1 MRNAIKIMD
10 HAARVIQHAM
20 LDHLF
25 RKRQERLDASDYE
38 EEDYEE
44 DYVEDIEE
52 EEQEEDKVN
61 TS

>member
-20 LDHLF
+20 LDYLF

-38 EEDYEE
+38 DDYEE